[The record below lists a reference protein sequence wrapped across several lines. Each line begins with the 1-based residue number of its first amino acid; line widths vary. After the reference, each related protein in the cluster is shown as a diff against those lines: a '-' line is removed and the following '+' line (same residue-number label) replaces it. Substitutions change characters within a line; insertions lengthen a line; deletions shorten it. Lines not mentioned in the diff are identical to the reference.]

1 MRHLILTICLL
12 SIVGALEVQQ
22 GPAQNTPSE
31 QVLQTEALRPPDITG
46 YCSSLA
52 GTGEG
57 SSALAMACAF
67 ALSQPKKLPDIIC
80 ERVTK
85 RSWQTRSEVDLD
97 NVNHSDVIAA
107 QVTYRNGQEYED
119 NLRVNGKPSDA
130 AARWSSGAWSN
141 GEFASSLNTIFVP
154 SSKPEFR
161 FHKQEKLH
169 SIQAIVFEFHVSASN
184 NKFYGLR
191 SGDKLWFP
199 EFSGKLW
206 LDETRSRLLRLERG
220 TPYMPDKPITR
231 VKSTTDYSLVALGD
245 GTNMVLPTHADVL
258 ICGRYTAIEGCDR
271 NIVTF
276 SHWQKFRA
284 TTNIILNPN

>member
-1 MRHLILTICLL
+1 
-12 SIVGALEVQQ
+12 VQQ
-22 GPAQNTPSE
+22 GPAQNTPFE
-31 QVLQTEALRPPDITG
+31 QVLQTDALQPPDITG

-80 ERVTK
+80 ERVTR

-97 NVNHSDVIAA
+97 NVDHSDVIAA
-107 QVTYRNGQEYED
+107 HVTYRDGQEYED
-119 NLRVNGKPSDA
+119 NLRVNGEPSDA

-154 SSKPEFR
+154 SSRAEFR
-161 FHKQEKLH
+161 FHKPEKLH
-169 SIQAIVFEFHVSASN
+169 SMLAVVFEFHVSASD
-184 NKFYGLR
+184 NKLYGLR

-206 LDETRSRLLRLERG
+206 LDKTDFRLLRLERG
-220 TPYMPDKPITR
+220 TSYMASKPITR
-231 VKSTTDYSLVALGD
+231 VKSTTDYSLVPLGD

-258 ICGRYTAIEGCDR
+258 VCGAYAVKSCDR